1 MTTTNTL
8 NINQLSLSAKRALLT
23 ELKESIKQSVAIQ
36 KNNKILIKANKE
48 AEKKAKVLAANKI
61 AEEKLAKLQSKLAS

>member
-8 NINQLSLSAKRALLT
+8 NINQLSLSDKRALLT

-48 AEKKAKVLAANKI
+48 YLKKAKVLEQIKA
-61 AEEKLAKLQSKLAS
+61 AEEKLAKLQSKLA

>member
-48 AEKKAKVLAANKI
+48 AEKKAKVLAQIKA
-61 AEEKLAKLQSKLAS
+61 AEDKLAKLQSKLAG

>member
-36 KNNKILIKANKE
+36 KNNKILIKQNKE
-48 AEKKAKVLAANKI
+48 AEKKAKIEAQIKAAQ
-61 AEEKLAKLQSKLAS
+61 EKLAKLTAKLA